1 MERVDNY
8 LIQAAN
14 AKKYFLTYD
23 QSALIRKLRLPF
35 DDDYL
40 YPVLLARRYRLDRRT
55 GDLQKEVRG
64 IWMDA
69 NTHEEVMTLLDLIC
83 DSREDRFLS
92 GRWKNMSDFGRAF
105 HQNLLE
111 DARDPWAELFQSEPD
126 RFRQACEALGGQPLS
141 TGDIAYAI
149 ELFDGLS
156 IAVQL
161 WLGDEEFPPRLRLLW
176 DENAL
181 MYLKYETMY
190 YARALLLARIREEMA
205 PQEEPHG

>member
-1 MERVDNY
+1 MERKDNY
-8 LIQAAN
+8 RIQADQAKQTFLRYDQQKLIQ
-14 AKKYFLTYD
+14 
-23 QSALIRKLRLPF
+23 KLKLKS
-35 DDDYL
+35 DLDYL
-40 YPVLLARRYRLDRRT
+40 YTELFSQPYRIHRRT
-55 GDLQKEVRG
+55 ANIERQKNGE
-64 IWMDA
+64 WTSA
-69 NTHEEVMTLLDLIC
+69 NSHSEVMTLLDLIC

>member
-23 QSALIRKLRLPF
+23 QSSLIRKLRLPF
-35 DDDYL
+35 DSDYL
-40 YPVLLARRYRLDRRT
+40 YPVLLARRYRLSRKT
-55 GDLQKEVRG
+55 GDLQKEIHG
-64 IWMDA
+64 TWMDA

-111 DARDPWAELFQSEPD
+111 DARDPWAELFQSDPD
-126 RFRQACEALGGQPLS
+126 RFRQACEALGGEQLP

-149 ELFDGLS
+149 ELFDGLP

-190 YARALLLARIREEMA
+190 FARALLLERIREEMA
-205 PQEEPHG
+205 PLEETHG

>member
-35 DDDYL
+35 DDGYL
-40 YPVLLARRYRLDRRT
+40 YPVLLSRRYRLSRKT

-64 IWMDA
+64 VWADA
-69 NTHEEVMTLLDLIC
+69 NTHSEVMTLLDLIC

-111 DARDPWAELFQSEPD
+111 DARDPWAELFQSESD
-126 RFRQACEALGGQPLS
+126 QFQKACEALGGKKLP

-149 ELFDGLS
+149 ELFDSLPV
-156 IAVQL
+156 AVQL

-181 MYLKYETMY
+181 MYMKYETMY
-190 YARALLLARIREEMA
+190 FARTLLLERIREEMA
-205 PQEEPHG
+205 PLEETHG

>member
-8 LIQAAN
+8 LIQAAH
-14 AKKYFLTYD
+14 AKEYFLTYD
-23 QSALIRKLRLPF
+23 QPSLIRKLQLSF